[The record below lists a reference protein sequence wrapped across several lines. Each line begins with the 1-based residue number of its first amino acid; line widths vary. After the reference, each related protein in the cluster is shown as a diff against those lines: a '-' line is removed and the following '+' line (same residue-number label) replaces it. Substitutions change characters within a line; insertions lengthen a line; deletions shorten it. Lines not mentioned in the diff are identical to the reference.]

1 MSKLKL
7 LLKLLNEPGPA
18 VVLAVVIAMLVGIT
32 GPASAQFFNFNPFSS
47 PPPRPGPQRGGG
59 GGGWFGSDF
68 FAPFQPQQPKRV
80 QQDYSKAPPPERRDN
95 ANAPERYVL
104 VLGDGMADWL
114 AYGLEDAYSEQP
126 DMGITRRIKTNS
138 GLIKYQPKGEPAD
151 WAAAAKGILATE
163 RADAIVIMLGLND
176 RLPIREP
183 AVEKTDKP
191 DDKKADK
198 TKKDAKAKPGE
209 AKPADGKPGDPK
221 SGEAKTD
228 TKTDA
233 KPDAK
238 TDTAA
243 KSADSE
249 LPQDEADN
257 DTPAV
262 AAPEKTARAPGALY
276 EFRDERWVELYTKKI
291 EEMIAVAKSKGVPV
305 LWVGLPAVRGPK
317 GTADSLFL
325 DSLYRDA
332 AGKAGITY
340 VDVWDGFVDEA
351 GRFLQKGPD
360 FEGQIRQ
367 LRSYDGVYFTK
378 PGARKLAHYAEREI
392 NRLLAARSAPLE
404 LPTEPATPD
413 ANAVPGQPAP
423 RPVAGP
429 ILPLVAS
436 SVGTDQLLGGPG
448 SRPAAVDALAART
461 LVKGEALSPP
471 AGRADDFVW
480 PRREVGREQA
490 KEPPKE
496 LSKPDTPVA
505 ATSPTEAAPASPGQQ
520 QRPRRLTTPTAP
532 GQSAP
537 SQTQQPNPNGQANQ
551 NGNQNG
557 MRDFFG
563 FGAPQQQQQPAQPRP
578 PTVRN
583 PNAPPRP
590 PGSVGR
596 SAAVLE
602 APAR

>member
-1 MSKLKL
+1 
-7 LLKLLNEPGPA
+7 
-18 VVLAVVIAMLVGIT
+18 
-32 GPASAQFFNFNPFSS
+32 
-47 PPPRPGPQRGGG
+47 
-59 GGGWFGSDF
+59 
-68 FAPFQPQQPKRV
+68 
-80 QQDYSKAPPPERRDN
+80 
-95 ANAPERYVL
+95 
-104 VLGDGMADWL
+104 
-114 AYGLEDAYSEQP
+114 
-126 DMGITRRIKTNS
+126 
-138 GLIKYQPKGEPAD
+138 
-151 WAAAAKGILATE
+151 
-163 RADAIVIMLGLND
+163 
-176 RLPIREP
+176 
-183 AVEKTDKP
+183 
-191 DDKKADK
+191 K
-198 TKKDAKAKPGE
+198 TKKDAKAKPGDPKPGD
-209 AKPADGKPGDPK
+209 AKPGDGSKPGDAKTGDARTGDGKPGD
-221 SGEAKTD
+221 AKPD
-228 TKTDA
+228 TKS
-233 KPDAK
+233 DAK

-243 KSADSE
+243 KLADPD

-257 DTPAV
+257 DSPAI
-262 AAPEKTARAPGALY
+262 AAPEKTARSPGGLY
-276 EFRDERWVELYTKKI
+276 EFRDERWVELYVKKI
-291 EEMIAVAKSKGVPV
+291 EELIAVAKSKGVPV

-317 GTADSLFL
+317 GTADTLFL
-325 DSLYRDA
+325 DSLYRDV

-340 VDVWDGFVDEA
+340 VDIWDGFVDEA

-367 LRSYDGVYFTK
+367 LRSYDGVYFTR

-392 NRLLAARSAPLE
+392 NRLLANRSTPLE

-448 SRPAAVDALAART
+448 SRPAAVDALASRT

-505 ATSPTEAAPASPGQQ
+505 ATSPTEAVPGAPAQAPQ
-520 QRPRRLTTPTAP
+520 QRQRRLTTPSSP
-532 GQSAP
+532 GQQPPA
-537 SQTQQPNPNGQANQ
+537 QAQQPNQANQ
-551 NGNQNG
+551 GV
-557 MRDFFG
+557 RDFFG
-563 FGAPQQQQQPAQPRP
+563 FGAPQQPAQPARP
-578 PTVRN
+578 PAARN

-596 SAAVLE
+596 AAAVLE
-602 APAR
+602 TQGR